1 MTVPENPNVTFVTL
15 FALEPVSYIMLDGY
29 HILTLTHRDAT
40 LDTLAHAIA
49 PGENTDFALQNLK
62 AGMGWEE
69 LLYLA
74 TCNRVTYVF
83 YTQDTVDQ
91 NIAAQMLSALR
102 PELSESVAQKTSTQ
116 MRLLQGA
123 AAVTHLLEV
132 AASMDSLVVGERE
145 IIRQLRQAYDQSREW
160 NLTGDHLRLLMGFT
174 IETAKVI
181 YTHTGIGRRALSVV
195 ALAFG
200 EMLKTG
206 LRPEARI
213 LMIGAGETNALFAKF
228 LVKSKFTKVTVF
240 NRTFEK
246 ARSLAQ
252 ANGWRAFPL
261 DELAFY
267 SEGFDALVV
276 CTGATQAIIDP
287 ALYRELLANESG
299 KKIVVDLSIPHNV
312 ARETVVGFP
321 MQYIEIESLKE
332 TANENLAY
340 REQER
345 DRAAGLI
352 QARILQFRERWQERQ
367 VERSMAHIP
376 AEVKA
381 VKDRAINEVFGKEF
395 AQLDPDAQD
404 LVQRMLGYMEKKC
417 VAIPIKAVKAISL
430 SRQKRS
436 KGLSLPT

>member
-15 FALEPVSYIMLDGY
+15 FAQEPVSSIMLDGY

-49 PGENTDFALQNLK
+49 PSENTDFALQSLK

-69 LLYLA
+69 LFYLA

-83 YTQDTVDQ
+83 YTQNTVNQ

-102 PELSESVAQKTSTQ
+102 PDLSELVAQKTSAQ

-145 IIRQLRQAYDQSREW
+145 IIRQLRLAYDQSREW

-174 IETAKVI
+174 IETAKEI

-228 LVKSKFTKVTVF
+228 LVKSKFTRVTVF

-252 ANGWRAFPL
+252 ANGWRAFSL

-267 SEGFDALVV
+267 SEGFDALIV

-312 ARETVVGFP
+312 DRETVTGFP

-345 DRAAGLI
+345 DHAAGLI
-352 QARILQFRERWQERQ
+352 QARILQFRERWHERQ
-367 VERSMAHIP
+367 AERSMAHIP

-395 AQLDPDAQD
+395 AQLDPSAQD

-417 VAIPIKAVKAISL
+417 VAIPIKAAKAIRL
-430 SRQKRS
+430 HGKKRREA
-436 KGLSLPT
+436 TNQQ